1 MFGHDKRDHPDLL
14 ADLQP
19 APPVSAGTRELH
31 CQGCGKTYRAGPIEP
46 DYWKGCRECRGK
58 GQRKDQVR
66 ADLPEI
72 Q

>member
-19 APPVSAGTRELH
+19 APPVSAGTRELY
-31 CQGCGKTYRAGPIEP
+31 CQGCGKMYRAGPIKS

-58 GQRKDQVR
+58 AQRSSPQND
-66 ADLPEI
+66 DSPD
-72 Q
+72 